1 MLDKNKIYEK
11 KELNFLK
18 KYFPL
23 IFFVTKKK
31 VILKELKVYGSLD
44 NFLNDPNY
52 LKLFLLV
59 ENLEIIGIMHGSGYG
74 QFINHQTEDFE
85 KKISDR
91 YIYWFPFDGNKFIGR
106 FSLNNKLN
114 SKISKVFWIGKSNF
128 NEFDMLDL
136 PDQYIHQQKQDHLA
150 HIDQK
155 LFNIKNLYFVK
166 GKTKN
171 KTIWLPTFTKIFS
184 KNIKIETQINNQK
197 NIFIFDFISQSLM
210 YFAIKF
216 KIPFIII
223 IYEDKISNIRGLKK
237 IC

>member
-136 PDQYIHQQKQDHLA
+136 PDQYIHQQLTLRQNLLCQNHYSILSILFVNLHLVS
-150 HIDQK
+150 D
-155 LFNIKNLYFVK
+155 VCECVD
-166 GKTKN
+166 G
-171 KTIWLPTFTKIFS
+171 
-184 KNIKIETQINNQK
+184 
-197 NIFIFDFISQSLM
+197 
-210 YFAIKF
+210 
-216 KIPFIII
+216 
-223 IYEDKISNIRGLKK
+223 
-237 IC
+237 